1 MSFNKEL
8 SELLNRVESLE
19 SWCQSAQ
26 NGVFTRPQ
34 TPSANVDLSNYFTK
48 SQSDERYAKKGEIS
62 SSTAGAKGDKGDKG
76 DKGEKGEPGEKG
88 ADGASAGFGTISAE
102 IAQANELSVEVTA
115 TGENTAKNLNFVF
128 KGLNNMAAQASAK
141 SYEKFVVVGVW
152 GQSNAVGYDESIATL
167 YDVPKYENRLFQVSC
182 RDDKLNIEPLT
193 LCAKNIQNMESD
205 VYDQRVFTA
214 QIKESRKVFGLQDG
228 RYTKG
233 IHLPLANLIADSI
246 PDDYGV
252 LIVPGAYGGQSI
264 ASFLKTTTSSEGCDG
279 GYYARFIKAMK
290 KALEQGAQS
299 DKNILAGIIW
309 CQGEQDS
316 NKMTGIAYK
325 EKFSTLVN
333 DVKTDLASFANR
345 TAFNSLEKLWYC
357 YEYPLYFKKQK
368 YGRDIL
374 TAQKELLGIDN
385 YVKVDDN
392 HPTNT
397 ATYTSSI
404 KEAHY
409 GQNYFRTHIAPSVF
423 EKLKENGA
431 LLSAKISE
439 PEYIVKSEYISKIDE
454 LSTTVSILK
463 SNLDI
468 LSGGSSTPKWRA
480 TKISDFERFIGTD
493 KDIKISDTSIDFNT
507 QHAGVLLPEN
517 AKGVKYTAD
526 LVAQNKLLYIVTT
539 IIANK
544 TLSRALAT
552 EFDANL
558 QSMWI
563 NINGSFDGK
572 AFQIKKADSSDLSKD
587 ELNAFF
593 THNGTFTL
601 IFNEDKTELTCTK
614 DGSDAVLKL
623 QLPHASGWIN
633 RLGFVGWT
641 GFTSRGVK
649 NLQILI

>member
-19 SWCQSAQ
+19 SWCQGAQ
-26 NGVFTRPQ
+26 SGVFTRPQ

-62 SSTAGAKGDKGDKG
+62 SSTAGVKGDKGD
-76 DKGEKGEPGEKG
+76 KGEPGEKG

-102 IAQANELSVEVTA
+102 VAQANELSVEVTA
-115 TGENTAKNLNFVF
+115 SGENTAKNLNFVF
-128 KGLNNMAAQASAK
+128 KGLNNVAAQASAK
-141 SYEKFVVVGVW
+141 SYEKFVIVGVW
-152 GQSNAVGYDESIATL
+152 GQSNAVGYDESVATL

-205 VYDQRVFTA
+205 VYRTDFTA
-214 QIKESRKVFGLQDG
+214 QIKKSRAVFGLKDG

-264 ASFLKTTTSSEGCDG
+264 ASFLKTTTSSTGCAG

-290 KALEQGAQS
+290 KALSHGAQA
-299 DKNILAGIIW
+299 DKNILAGIVW

-316 NKMTGIAYK
+316 AEMSSLAYK
-325 EKFSTLVN
+325 EKFSTLIS

-345 TAFNSLEKLWYC
+345 TAFNSLDKIWYC
-357 YEYPLYFKKQK
+357 YEYPLHFKNQK

-374 TAQKELLGIDN
+374 TAQKELLGISN

-397 ATYTSSI
+397 ATYTSAI

-439 PEYIVKSEYISKIDE
+439 PEYIAKSEYISKIDE
-454 LSTTVSILK
+454 LSSTISILK
-463 SNLDI
+463 SNLEI
-468 LSGGSSTPKWRA
+468 LSGSSNTPKWRV

-493 KDIKISDTSIDFNT
+493 KDIKISDTSIDFNA
-507 QHAGVLLPEN
+507 QHAGILLPEN

-526 LVAQNKLLYIVTT
+526 LVAQNKLLYIVTA
-539 IIANK
+539 IYQQKNI
-544 TLSRALAT
+544 SRALAT
-552 EFDANL
+552 EFDASF
-558 QSMWI
+558 QYEWI
-563 NINGSFDGK
+563 NINANYDNK
-572 AFQIKKADSSDLSKD
+572 AFQIKKADNSNLSKD

-601 IFNEDKTELTCTK
+601 IFNDAKTEMTCTK

-623 QLPHASGWIN
+623 QLPHASDWIN

-641 GFTSRGVK
+641 GFTSRGIK

>member
-19 SWCQSAQ
+19 IWCQSAKD
-26 NGVFTRPQ
+26 GVFVRPQ

-62 SSTAGAKGDKGDKG
+62 GGGAGEKGDKGD
-76 DKGEKGEPGEKG
+76 KGEPGEKG
-88 ADGASAGFGTISAE
+88 ADGASAGFGTISAQV
-102 IAQANELSVEVTA
+102 AQANELSVEVTA

-128 KGLNNMAAQASAK
+128 KGLNNSTAQASAK
-141 SYEKFVVVGVW
+141 SYEKFVIVGVW
-152 GQSNAVGYDESIATL
+152 GQSNAVGYDESVATL

-205 VYDQRVFTA
+205 VYRTDFTA
-214 QIKESRKVFGLQDG
+214 QIKKSRAVFGLKDG

-264 ASFLKTTTSSEGCDG
+264 TNFLKSTTNSPGCAG
-279 GYYARFIKAMK
+279 GYYARFIKAIK

-316 NKMTGIAYK
+316 GEMSGLAYK
-325 EKFSTLVN
+325 EKFNALIN

-345 TAFNSLEKLWYC
+345 TAFSSLDKIWYC
-357 YEYPLYFKKQK
+357 YEYPLHFKNQK

-374 TAQKELLGIDN
+374 TAQKELLGISN

-397 ATYTSSI
+397 ATYTSAI

-423 EKLKENGA
+423 KKLKENGA

-439 PEYIVKSEYISKIDE
+439 PEYIAKSEYISKIDE
-454 LSTTVSILK
+454 LSSTISILK
-463 SNLDI
+463 SNLEI
-468 LSGGSSTPKWRA
+468 LSGSSSTPKWRA

-493 KDIKISDTSIDFNT
+493 KDIKISDTSIDFNA
-507 QHAGVLLPEN
+507 QHAGILLPEN

-526 LVAQNKLLYIVTT
+526 LVAQNKLLYIVTA
-539 IIANK
+539 IYQQKNI
-544 TLSRALAT
+544 SRALAT
-552 EFDANL
+552 EFDASF
-558 QSMWI
+558 QYAWI
-563 NINGSFDGK
+563 NINANYDNK
-572 AFQIKKADSSDLSKD
+572 ALQIKKADNSKLSKD

-601 IFNEDKTELTCTK
+601 IFNDAKTEMTCTK

-623 QLPHASGWIN
+623 QLPRASGWIN

-641 GFTSRGVK
+641 GFTSRGIK

>member
-19 SWCQSAQ
+19 SWCQGAQ
-26 NGVFTRPQ
+26 SGVFTRPQ

-76 DKGEKGEPGEKG
+76 EPGEKG

-102 IAQANELSVEVTA
+102 VAQANELSVEVTA
-115 TGENTAKNLNFVF
+115 SGENTAKNLNFVF
-128 KGLNNMAAQASAK
+128 KGLNNVAAQASAK
-141 SYEKFVVVGVW
+141 SYEKFVIVGVW
-152 GQSNAVGYDESIATL
+152 GQSNAVGYDESVATL

-205 VYDQRVFTA
+205 VYNKSVFTA
-214 QIKESRKVFGLQDG
+214 QIKESRKVFGLKDG

-233 IHLPLANLIADSI
+233 IHLPLANLIASAI

-264 ASFLKTTTSSEGCDG
+264 TSFLKTTTSSTGCAG

-290 KALEQGAQS
+290 KALEQGAQA

-316 NKMTGIAYK
+316 GEMSGLAYK
-325 EKFSTLVN
+325 EKFNTLIS
-333 DVKTDLASFANR
+333 DVKADLASFANR
-345 TAFNSLEKLWYC
+345 TAFNSLDKIWYC
-357 YEYPLYFKKQK
+357 YEYPLHFKNQK

-397 ATYTSSI
+397 ATYTSAI

-431 LLSAKISE
+431 LLSAKIST
-439 PEYIVKSEYISKIDE
+439 PEYLAKSEYVSKIDE
-454 LSTTVSILK
+454 LSSTISILK
-463 SNLDI
+463 ANLDI
-468 LSGGSSTPKWRA
+468 LTGSSNTPKWRA
-480 TKISDFERFIGTD
+480 TTKADFERFIGTD
-493 KDIKISDTSIDFNT
+493 KDIKIGDTAIDFNA
-507 QHAGVLLPEN
+507 QHAGILLPEN

-526 LVAQNKLLYIVTT
+526 LVAQNKLLYIVTA
-539 IIANK
+539 IYQQKNI
-544 TLSRALAT
+544 SRALAT
-552 EFDANL
+552 EFDANF
-558 QSMWI
+558 QYEWI
-563 NINGSFDGK
+563 NINANYNNK
-572 AFQIKKADSSDLSKD
+572 AFQIKKADNSNLSKD

-601 IFNEDKTELTCTK
+601 IFNDAKTEMTCTK
-614 DGSDAVLKL
+614 DGSDEMLKL
-623 QLPHASGWIN
+623 QLPHADDWIN

-641 GFTSRGVK
+641 GFTSRGIK

>member
-19 SWCQSAQ
+19 SWCQGAQ
-26 NGVFTRPQ
+26 SGVFTRPQ

-62 SSTAGAKGDKGDKG
+62 GGGAGAKGDKGDKG
-76 DKGEKGEPGEKG
+76 EPGEKG
-88 ADGASAGFGTISAE
+88 ADGVNAGFGTISAE
-102 IAQANELSVEVTA
+102 VAQANELSVEVTA
-115 TGENTAKNLNFVF
+115 SGENTAKNLNFVF
-128 KGLNNMAAQASAK
+128 KGLNNVAAQASAK
-141 SYEKFVVVGVW
+141 SYEKFVIVGVW
-152 GQSNAVGYDESIATL
+152 GQSNAVGYDESVATL
-167 YDVPKYENRLFQVSC
+167 YDVPKCENRLFQVSC

-205 VYDQRVFTA
+205 VYRTDFTA
-214 QIKESRKVFGLQDG
+214 TIKKSRAVFGLKDG

-264 ASFLKTTTSSEGCDG
+264 ANFLKSTTNSPGCAG

-290 KALEQGAQS
+290 KALGHGAQA

-316 NKMTGIAYK
+316 AEMSGLAYK
-325 EKFSTLVN
+325 EKFSTLIS

-345 TAFNSLEKLWYC
+345 TAFNNLDKIWYC
-357 YEYPLYFKKQK
+357 YEYPLHFKNQK

-374 TAQKELLGIDN
+374 TAQKELLGISN

-397 ATYTSSI
+397 ATYTSAI

-439 PEYIVKSEYISKIDE
+439 PEYIAKSEYISKIDE
-454 LSTTVSILK
+454 LSSTISILK
-463 SNLDI
+463 SNLEI
-468 LSGGSSTPKWRA
+468 LSGSSNTPKWRA
-480 TKISDFERFIGTD
+480 TTKADFERFIGTD
-493 KDIKISDTSIDFNT
+493 KDIKISDTSIDFNA
-507 QHAGVLLPEN
+507 QHAGILLPEN

-526 LVAQNKLLYIVTT
+526 LVAQNKLLYIVTA
-539 IIANK
+539 IYQQKNI
-544 TLSRALAT
+544 SRALAT
-552 EFDANL
+552 EFDASF
-558 QSMWI
+558 QYEWI
-563 NINGSFDGK
+563 NINANYDNK
-572 AFQIKKADSSDLSKD
+572 AFRIKKADNSNLSKD

-601 IFNEDKTELTCTK
+601 IFNDAKTEMTCTK

-623 QLPHASGWIN
+623 QLPHASDWIN

-641 GFTSRGVK
+641 GFTSRGIK

>member
-19 SWCQSAQ
+19 SWCQGAQ

-62 SSTAGAKGDKGDKG
+62 GGGAGAKG

-88 ADGASAGFGTISAE
+88 TDGASAGFGTISAE
-102 IAQANELSVEVTA
+102 VAQANELSVEVTA
-115 TGENTAKNLNFVF
+115 SGENTAKNLNFVF
-128 KGLNNMAAQASAK
+128 KGLNNVAAQANAK
-141 SYEKFVVVGVW
+141 SYEKFVIVGVW
-152 GQSNAVGYDESIATL
+152 GQSNAVGYDESVATL

-205 VYDQRVFTA
+205 VYNKSVFTA
-214 QIKESRKVFGLQDG
+214 QIKESRKVFGFKDG

-252 LIVPGAYGGQSI
+252 LIVPSAYGGQSI
-264 ASFLKTTTSSEGCDG
+264 TSFLKTTTSSTGCAG

-290 KALEQGAQS
+290 KALGHGAQA

-316 NKMTGIAYK
+316 GEMSGLAYK
-325 EKFSTLVN
+325 EKFNALIS

-345 TAFNSLEKLWYC
+345 TAFNSLDKIWYC
-357 YEYPLYFKKQK
+357 YEYPLRFKKQK

-374 TAQKELLGIDN
+374 TAQKELLGTSN

-397 ATYTSSI
+397 ATYTSAI

-439 PEYIVKSEYISKIDE
+439 PEYIAKSEYISKIDE
-454 LSTTVSILK
+454 LSSTISILK

-468 LSGGSSTPKWRA
+468 LTGSSNTPKWRA
-480 TKISDFERFIGTD
+480 TKISDLERFIGTD
-493 KDIKISDTSIDFNT
+493 KDIKISDTSIDFNA
-507 QHAGVLLPEN
+507 QHAGILLPEN

-526 LVAQNKLLYIVTT
+526 LVAQNKLLYIVT
-539 IIANK
+539 AVYQNK
-544 TLSRALAT
+544 TISRALAT
-552 EFDANL
+552 EFDASF
-558 QSMWI
+558 QYEWI
-563 NINGSFDGK
+563 NINANYDNK
-572 AFQIKKADSSDLSKD
+572 AFQIKKADNSNLSKD

-601 IFNEDKTELTCTK
+601 IFNDAKTELTCTK
-614 DGSDAVLKL
+614 DGSDATLKL
-623 QLPHASGWIN
+623 QLPHASDWIN

-641 GFTSRGVK
+641 DFTSRGIK

>member
-1 MSFNKEL
+1 MSFNKEI

-19 SWCQSAQ
+19 SWCQGAG
-26 NGVFTRPQ
+26 NGVFARPQ
-34 TPSANVDLSNYFTK
+34 TSSANVDLSNYFTK

-76 DKGEKGEPGEKG
+76 EPGEKG
-88 ADGASAGFGTISAE
+88 ADGASAGFGTISAQV
-102 IAQANELSVEVTA
+102 AQANELSVEVTA

-128 KGLNNMAAQASAK
+128 KGLNNSTAQASAK
-141 SYEKFVVVGVW
+141 SYEKFVIIGVW
-152 GQSNAVGYDESIATL
+152 GQSNAVGYDESVATL

-205 VYDQRVFTA
+205 VYRTDFTA
-214 QIKESRKVFGLQDG
+214 QIKKSRAVFGLKDG

-233 IHLPLANLIADSI
+233 IHLPLANLIASAI

-264 ASFLKTTTSSEGCDG
+264 TNFLKSTTNSPGCAG

-290 KALEQGAQS
+290 KALEHGAQS

-316 NKMTGIAYK
+316 AEMSGLAYK
-325 EKFSTLVN
+325 EKFNALIS
-333 DVKTDLASFANR
+333 DAKTDLASFANR
-345 TAFNSLEKLWYC
+345 TAFNSLDKIWYC
-357 YEYPLYFKKQK
+357 YEYPLHFKKQK

-374 TAQKELLGIDN
+374 TAQKELLGISN

-392 HPTNT
+392 HLTNT
-397 ATYTSSI
+397 QTYTSAI

-431 LLSAKISE
+431 LLSVKISE
-439 PEYIVKSEYISKIDE
+439 PEYIAKSEYISKIDE
-454 LSTTVSILK
+454 LSSTISILK
-463 SNLDI
+463 ANLDI
-468 LSGGSSTPKWRA
+468 LTGSSSTPKWRA

-493 KDIKISDTSIDFNT
+493 KDIKISDTSIDFNA
-507 QHAGVLLPEN
+507 QHAGILLPEN

-526 LVAQNKLLYIVTT
+526 LVAQNKLLYIVTA
-539 IIANK
+539 IYQQKNI
-544 TLSRALAT
+544 SRALAT
-552 EFDANL
+552 EFDAGF
-558 QSMWI
+558 QYAWI
-563 NINGSFDGK
+563 NINDSYDNK
-572 AFQIKKADSSDLSKD
+572 AFQIKKADNSNLSKD

-601 IFNEDKTELTCTK
+601 IFNDAKTELTCAK

-623 QLPHASGWIN
+623 QLPHASDWVN

-641 GFTSRGVK
+641 GFTSRGIK

>member
-19 SWCQSAQ
+19 SWCQGAQ
-26 NGVFTRPQ
+26 SGVFTRPQ

-62 SSTAGAKGDKGDKG
+62 SGGAGAKGDKGDKG
-76 DKGEKGEPGEKG
+76 EPGDKG

-102 IAQANELSVEVTA
+102 VAQANELSVEVTA
-115 TGENTAKNLNFVF
+115 SGENTAKNLNFVF

-141 SYEKFVVVGVW
+141 SYEKFVIVGVW
-152 GQSNAVGYDESIATL
+152 GQSNAVGYDESVATL

-205 VYDQRVFTA
+205 VYNKSVFTA
-214 QIKESRKVFGLQDG
+214 QIKESRKVFGLKDG

-233 IHLPLANLIADSI
+233 IHLPLANLIASAI

-264 ASFLKTTTSSEGCDG
+264 TNFLKSTTNSPGCAG

-290 KALEQGAQS
+290 KALEQGAQA
-299 DKNILAGIIW
+299 DKNILAGIVW

-316 NKMTGIAYK
+316 GEMSGLAYK
-325 EKFSTLVN
+325 EKFSTLIS

-345 TAFNSLEKLWYC
+345 TAFNSLDKIWYC
-357 YEYPLYFKKQK
+357 YEYPLHFKSQK

-374 TAQKELLGIDN
+374 TAQKELLGISN

-397 ATYTSSI
+397 ATYTSAI

-409 GQNYFRTHIAPSVF
+409 GQNYFRTHIAPCVF
-423 EKLKENGA
+423 KKLKENGA

-439 PEYIVKSEYISKIDE
+439 PEYIAKSEYISKIDE
-454 LSTTVSILK
+454 LSSTISILK
-463 SNLDI
+463 SNLEI
-468 LSGGSSTPKWRA
+468 LSGSSNTPKWRA
-480 TKISDFERFIGTD
+480 TTKADFERFIGTD
-493 KDIKISDTSIDFNT
+493 KDIKISDTSIDFNA
-507 QHAGVLLPEN
+507 QHAGILLPQN

-526 LVAQNKLLYIVTT
+526 LVAQNKLLYIVTA
-539 IIANK
+539 IYQQKNI
-544 TLSRALAT
+544 SRALAT
-552 EFDANL
+552 EFDASF
-558 QSMWI
+558 QYEWI
-563 NINGSFDGK
+563 NINANYDNK
-572 AFQIKKADSSDLSKD
+572 AFQIKKADNSNLSKD

-593 THNGTFTL
+593 THNSTFTL
-601 IFNEDKTELTCTK
+601 IFNDAKTEMTCTK
-614 DGSDAVLKL
+614 DGSDEVLKL
-623 QLPHASGWIN
+623 QLPHASDWIN

-641 GFTSRGVK
+641 GFTSRGIK

>member
-19 SWCQSAQ
+19 SWCQGAQ
-26 NGVFTRPQ
+26 SGVFTRPQ

-76 DKGEKGEPGEKG
+76 DKGEPGEKG

-102 IAQANELSVEVTA
+102 VAQANELSVEVTA

-128 KGLNNMAAQASAK
+128 KGLNNVAAQASAK
-141 SYEKFVVVGVW
+141 SYEKFVIVGVW
-152 GQSNAVGYDESIATL
+152 GQSNAVGYDESVATL

-205 VYDQRVFTA
+205 VYNKSVFTA
-214 QIKESRKVFGLQDG
+214 QIKESRKVFGLKDG

-233 IHLPLANLIADSI
+233 IHLPLANLIASAI

-264 ASFLKTTTSSEGCDG
+264 TSFLKTTTSSTGCAG

-290 KALEQGAQS
+290 KALAQGAQS

-316 NKMTGIAYK
+316 GELSGLAYK
-325 EKFSTLVN
+325 EKFSTLIS

-345 TAFNSLEKLWYC
+345 TAFNSLDRIWYC
-357 YEYPLYFKKQK
+357 YEYPLHFKKQK

-397 ATYTSSI
+397 ATYTSAI

-439 PEYIVKSEYISKIDE
+439 PEYIAKSEYISKIDE
-454 LSTTVSILK
+454 LSSTISILK
-463 SNLDI
+463 SNLEI
-468 LSGGSSTPKWRA
+468 LSGSSNTPKWRA

-493 KDIKISDTSIDFNT
+493 KDIKISDTSIDFNA
-507 QHAGVLLPEN
+507 QHAGILLPEN

-526 LVAQNKLLYIVTT
+526 LVAQNKLLYIVTA
-539 IIANK
+539 IYQQKNI
-544 TLSRALAT
+544 SRALAT
-552 EFDANL
+552 EFDASF
-558 QSMWI
+558 QYEWI
-563 NINGSFDGK
+563 NINANYDNK
-572 AFQIKKADSSDLSKD
+572 AFQIKKADNSNLSKD

-601 IFNEDKTELTCTK
+601 IFNENKTELTCTK
-614 DGSDAVLKL
+614 DGSDEVLKL
-623 QLPHASGWIN
+623 QLPHADDWIN

-641 GFTSRGVK
+641 GFTSRGIK

>member
-19 SWCQSAQ
+19 SWCQGAQ
-26 NGVFTRPQ
+26 SGVFTRPQ

-76 DKGEKGEPGEKG
+76 DKGEPGEKG

-102 IAQANELSVEVTA
+102 VAQANELSVEVTA
-115 TGENTAKNLNFVF
+115 SGENTAKNLNFVF
-128 KGLNNMAAQASAK
+128 KGLNNVAAQASAK
-141 SYEKFVVVGVW
+141 SYEKFVIVGVW
-152 GQSNAVGYDESIATL
+152 GQSNAVGYDESVATL

-205 VYDQRVFTA
+205 VYNKSVFTA
-214 QIKESRKVFGLQDG
+214 QIKETRKVFGLKDG

-264 ASFLKTTTSSEGCDG
+264 TSFLKTTTSSTGCVG

-290 KALEQGAQS
+290 KAMGQGAQA

-316 NKMTGIAYK
+316 GELSGLAYK
-325 EKFSTLVN
+325 EKFSTLIN

-345 TAFNSLEKLWYC
+345 TAFNSLDKLWYC
-357 YEYPLYFKKQK
+357 YEYPLHFKNQK

-374 TAQKELLGIDN
+374 TAQKELLGISN

-397 ATYTSSI
+397 ATYTSAI

-439 PEYIVKSEYISKIDE
+439 PKYIAKSEYISKIDE
-454 LSTTVSILK
+454 LSSTISILK
-463 SNLDI
+463 SNLEI
-468 LSGGSSTPKWRA
+468 LSGSSNTPKWRA

-493 KDIKISDTSIDFNT
+493 KDIKISDTSIDFNA
-507 QHAGVLLPEN
+507 QHAGILLPEN

-526 LVAQNKLLYIVTT
+526 LVAQDKLLYIVTA
-539 IIANK
+539 IYQQKNI
-544 TLSRALAT
+544 SRALAT
-552 EFDANL
+552 EFDASF
-558 QSMWI
+558 QYEWI
-563 NINGSFDGK
+563 NINANYNNK
-572 AFQIKKADSSDLSKD
+572 AFQIKKADNSNLSKD

-601 IFNEDKTELTCTK
+601 IFNDAKTEMTCTK

-623 QLPHASGWIN
+623 QLPHASDWIN

-641 GFTSRGVK
+641 GFTSRGIK

>member
-26 NGVFTRPQ
+26 SGVFTRPQ

-62 SSTAGAKGDKGDKG
+62 GGGAGAKGDKGD
-76 DKGEKGEPGEKG
+76 KGEPGEKG

-128 KGLNNMAAQASAK
+128 KGLNNVGAQASAK
-141 SYEKFVVVGVW
+141 SYEKFVIVGVW
-152 GQSNAVGYDESIATL
+152 GQSNAVGYDESVATL

-182 RDDKLNIEPLT
+182 RDDNLNIEPLT

-205 VYDQRVFTA
+205 IYRPEFTA

-264 ASFLKTTTSSEGCDG
+264 ASFLKTTTSSKGCAG

-290 KALEQGAQS
+290 KAMAQGAQS

-316 NKMTGIAYK
+316 GEMTGLAYK
-325 EKFSTLVN
+325 EKFSTLIN

-345 TAFNSLEKLWYC
+345 TAFNSLDKIWYC

-374 TAQKELLGIDN
+374 TVQKDLLGIDN

-431 LLSAKISE
+431 FLSAKISE
-439 PEYIVKSEYISKIDE
+439 PEYIAKSEYISKIDE
-454 LSTTVSILK
+454 LSTTISILK
-463 SNLDI
+463 SNLEI
-468 LSGGSSTPKWRA
+468 LTGDSNTPKWRA

-493 KDIKISDTSIDFNT
+493 KDIKISNTSIDFNE

-517 AKGVKYTAD
+517 IKGVKYTAD
-526 LVAQNKLLYIVTT
+526 LVAQNKLLYIVTAIYQQKT
-539 IIANK
+539 I
-544 TLSRALAT
+544 SRALAT
-552 EFDANL
+552 EFDSNF
-558 QSMWI
+558 QRQWI
-563 NINGSFDGK
+563 NINENFNTT
-572 AFQIKKADSSDLSKD
+572 AFQITKVGNSNLSKD

-601 IFNEDKTELTCTK
+601 IFNENKTELTCSK

-623 QLPHASGWIN
+623 QLPHANEWIN
-633 RLGFVGWT
+633 RLGFVGWA